1 MPIETDTTP
10 AEALEAIARS
20 REAVHD
26 RVAAGGWR
34 YDLLY
39 SAIVAGMVGSQVL
52 DVPFNVVGIALGVS
66 ALAVMFQAETRRI
79 GVLVTGVSPRQARW
93 VAIGLGMAMAAVMV
107 AVVALKYRIA
117 TPTGVLA
124 AGAMAIGFVLAL
136 VGSRVWRR
144 VYRAEMGTGE

>member
-1 MPIETDTTP
+1 MPEEADTTP

-20 REAVHD
+20 RQAVQE

-52 DVPFNVVGIALGVS
+52 DGPFNVVGMTLGVL
-66 ALAVMFQAETRRI
+66 ALVVMFQAETRRI
-79 GVLVTGVSPRQARW
+79 GVRVTGVSPRQARW
-93 VAIGLGMAMAAVMV
+93 VAIALGVVMAAVMF
-107 AVVALKYRIA
+107 AVVALKYRTA
-117 TPTGVLA
+117 TPTGLLA
-124 AGAMAIGFVLAL
+124 AGAMAIGFVVAL

-144 VYRAEMGTGE
+144 VYRAEMGSGE